1 MLIPASPRSLAAR
14 MRRERRRPAVP
25 CPSCGHD
32 LRSGSRLAIADP
44 PRIARRCAGC
54 GNAVWSSF
62 SRVIWQPRRVIRFAA
77 TVITALIAMS
87 ILILI
92 GVVVSAVD
100 PPPESV
106 PVFVVLASYAI
117 FGGFAGLL
125 LRIVVPNAGR
135 IALAALTA
143 ASIVGAILFEGWFL
157 LVITNETSIYI
168 RAPEIPRGWLIIQ
181 VIWNAVLV
189 PLLPT
194 VTGLIFGIL
203 LHDSIGFGVRLRRRR
218 RTSLEA
224 M

>member
-1 MLIPASPRSLAAR
+1 MSPDPARA
-14 MRRERRRPAVP
+14 
-25 CPSCGHD
+25 
-32 LRSGSRLAIADP
+32 
-44 PRIARRCAGC
+44 ARRCVGC
-54 GNAVWSSF
+54 GDAVWSSF
-62 SRVIWQPRRVIRFAA
+62 SRTIWGPRRAIRFAA

-106 PVFVVLASYAI
+106 PVFVALASYAI

-125 LRIVVPNAGR
+125 LRIVVPTAGR
-135 IALAALTA
+135 IALAVLTV

-157 LVITNETSIYI
+157 LVITNDDFLYI
-168 RAPEIPRGWLIIQ
+168 RAPEIPRGWLI
-181 VIWNAVLV
+181 VETIWNVMLV

-203 LHDSIGFGVRLRRRR
+203 LHDSIGFGIRARRRR

-224 M
+224 T